1 MYRWHIPDPV
11 CSEKDIRVT
20 IQDLGWRS
28 RGRLMPRQDDI
39 ATAGFWY
46 QKEPHA
52 PFAGDLR
59 TEILEVI

>member
-11 CSEKDIRVT
+11 CFEKDIRVT

-39 ATAGFWY
+39 ATTGFWY